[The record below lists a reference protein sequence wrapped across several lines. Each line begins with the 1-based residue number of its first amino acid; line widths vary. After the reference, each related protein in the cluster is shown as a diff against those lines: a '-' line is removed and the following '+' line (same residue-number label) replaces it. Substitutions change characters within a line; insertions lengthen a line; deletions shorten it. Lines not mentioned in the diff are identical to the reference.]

1 MDNNNRNK
9 FNTTSKSKAFFP
21 IKQHRFDS
29 SKHPIIQSTQKCAAR
44 MTTMLSAQEDQMLE
58 GLANSLQCNQRE
70 AIRIAL
76 HEASRS
82 GFKAL
87 QSTSRCAR
95 ASTTNKG
102 HTGRSRPLSVSL
114 PKAEKHQAICLADQL
129 ELTGKEILRLAIIW
143 LAKAIKDE
151 TITKLQDT
159 PKLSQDSLAKQWS
172 QTHKGEPSKLT
183 KLKASAKAAYQKA
196 EALGQEKDKQ
206 LYEQRG
212 LMMQQLG
219 DQAQLTTIDAMLQL
233 DADDLIDQI
242 INDFKDT
249 EALGQKEE
257 EIFRIMISYQIW
269 DEQLATEI
277 WQQEQQRKQ
286 AEALEPE
293 MTDEMLDEW
302 LNELK
307 AGREDQPTPTPLELI
322 PQQPRERLTPEELII
337 NRFFDAL
344 D

>member
-1 MDNNNRNK
+1 
-9 FNTTSKSKAFFP
+9 
-21 IKQHRFDS
+21 
-29 SKHPIIQSTQKCAAR
+29 
-44 MTTMLSAQEDQMLE
+44 
-58 GLANSLQCNQRE
+58 
-70 AIRIAL
+70 
-76 HEASRS
+76 
-82 GFKAL
+82 
-87 QSTSRCAR
+87 
-95 ASTTNKG
+95 
-102 HTGRSRPLSVSL
+102 
-114 PKAEKHQAICLADQL
+114 
-129 ELTGKEILRLAIIW
+129 
-143 LAKAIKDE
+143 
-151 TITKLQDT
+151 
-159 PKLSQDSLAKQWS
+159 
-172 QTHKGEPSKLT
+172 
-183 KLKASAKAAYQKA
+183 
-196 EALGQEKDKQ
+196 
-206 LYEQRG
+206 
-212 LMMQQLG
+212 
-219 DQAQLTTIDAMLQL
+219 MLQL

-322 PQQPRERLTPEELII
+322 PQQPRERPTPEELLI